1 MGRDCKEQKSGKKT
15 GARQKVSQKNGARLM
30 KKRVAKKTG
39 AIKRSQKKKTRMCS
53 GNVGNAFGARQNVLQ
68 GNRTRVQGRR
78 GLGKPERDLQ
88 RGLGARQE

>member
-39 AIKRSQKKKTRMCS
+39 GRQKKSKEKYE
-53 GNVGNAFGARQNVLQ
+53 NV
-68 GNRTRVQGRR
+68 
-78 GLGKPERDLQ
+78 
-88 RGLGARQE
+88 